1 MKKLFWLKHRFSA
14 QAALLGILGVVVLV
28 AQVPA
33 QATEF
38 TASGTVVLLRT
49 FDSSVGVDE
58 GGITLTGFASAGTCP
73 LLGNRVHMR
82 IRGDSAGSRQFAIA
96 LTGLALSRTVTVE
109 VDDALKDSAGVCF
122 LRFIRMD

>member
-1 MKKLFWLKHRFSA
+1 MKRMFLIKHRFSA
-14 QAALLGILGVVVLV
+14 QAALLGFLGVAMLV
-28 AQVPA
+28 AQEPA

-58 GGITLTGFASAGTCP
+58 GGMTLQNFTSAGTCP
-73 LLGNRVHMR
+73 LLSGRVHMR
-82 IRGDSAGSRQFAIA
+82 IRGDSAGSRQFTVA
-96 LTGLALSRTVTVE
+96 LTGMALSRAVTVQ
-109 VDDALKDSAGVCF
+109 VDDTLKDSAGVCF